1 MTSQETVSVTHVV
14 RPRRNGWGDSTARRA
29 MSEIA
34 EDLRLLGG
42 YDVCGIE
49 VLRSDEML
57 EFVAVAN
64 GNPVM
69 RTEHEGDSSPLW
81 AMYPA
86 LDQGLEVGVLT
97 FVRAEDLTREAFE
110 RLLPYSVLPD
120 VAPSDDPARWHAED
134 MLVAHVHD
142 DQGRLRALVYFDL
155 PHDGLRPT
163 TGQLTDLEKAIRPL
177 LHCALVQIE
186 REEYAPRIRL
196 TSGVRAAI
204 RSFAPHADVREL
216 LRTIRMQ
223 CREAFRAKALWIDT
237 VDGVG
242 DGAVDGGPE
251 GGLEGGLDG
260 QVDAEVV
267 RPLGPEVGAEARA
280 ATRSALVD
288 AWERQ
293 AVLIVDHDHVWG
305 DDELDKRFRR
315 ELTAQVA
322 ARGLS
327 EIVLVPIG
335 AGPDFLGVLTVDR
348 DPDAARWTD
357 DESSAAL
364 DVAHDLGRAILNARA
379 GERERAA
386 VAELRHLDSYRRNLI
401 DSMARELQNPLAL
414 VAGHLEVLQAMD
426 LPDDAQRSVVPM
438 IRNTARLTT
447 LARDLALLSRLAD
460 SSTPVS
466 TATLDLAALTTDA
479 IAAVTPQAEHR
490 QVSITLSITGS
501 SAVKGHP
508 LELSRCIGNLL
519 DNAVKFSSRG
529 GRVEVEVRG
538 DDDGVQLTVRDHGI
552 GISSTDHGM
561 LFGAFYRSA
570 DPAALGR
577 SGYGLGLSIV
587 RQVAIRHGGTVAVE
601 SSRGDGAA
609 FRVVLPQADPGDA
622 RRDR

>member
-34 EDLRLLGG
+34 ENLRRLGG

-49 VLRSDEML
+49 VLRSDNML
-57 EFVAVAN
+57 EFVAVATE
-64 GNPVM
+64 NPVT

-97 FVRAEDLTREAFE
+97 FVRAEDLSREAFE

-134 MLVAHVHD
+134 MLVAHVRD
-142 DQGRLRALVYFDL
+142 DQDRLRGLVYFDL

-163 TGQLTDLEKAIRPL
+163 TGQITDLEKAIRPL
-177 LHCALVQIE
+177 LHRALVQIE
-186 REEYAPRIRL
+186 REEYSPRIRL

-204 RSFAPHADVREL
+204 RSSSPHADVPEL
-216 LRTIRMQ
+216 LRTVRMQ
-223 CREAFRAKALWIDT
+223 CREPFRAKALWINTIDA
-237 VDGVG
+237 VDSATGQG
-242 DGAVDGGPE
+242 NGQVDGG
-251 GGLEGGLDG
+251 
-260 QVDAEVV
+260 AE
-267 RPLGPEVGAEARA
+267 RPLGPEVGPEARA

-288 AWERQ
+288 AWARQ
-293 AVLIVDHDHVWG
+293 AVLIIDSNHVWG
-305 DDELDKRFRR
+305 DEELDKHFRG
-315 ELTAQVA
+315 ELTPHVS
-322 ARGLS
+322 ARGLR

-335 AGPDFLGVLTVDR
+335 AGPDILGVLTVDR
-348 DPDAARWTD
+348 DPDAPRWTD

-379 GERERAA
+379 NEGERAA

-414 VAGHLEVLQAMD
+414 VAGHLELLQAME
-426 LPDDAQRSVVPM
+426 LPDDAQRSLVPM

-460 SSTPVS
+460 ASTPVG
-466 TATLDLAALTTDA
+466 TATLDLAELTTEA
-479 IAAVTPQAEHR
+479 VAAVTSQAEHR
-490 QVSITLSITGS
+490 QVTIALDVTGS
-501 SAVKGHP
+501 TAVQGHP

-519 DNAVKFSSRG
+519 DNAVKFSTRG
-529 GRVEVEVRG
+529 GHVEVEVRG
-538 DDDGVQLTVRDHGI
+538 EDDVVTLTVRDHGI
-552 GISSTDHGM
+552 GISSTDHGL

-601 SSRGDGAA
+601 SSRGEGAT
-609 FRVVLPQADPGDA
+609 FRVVLPKAGPA
-622 RRDR
+622 TLATTW

>member
-14 RPRRNGWGDSTARRA
+14 RPRRNGWGDPTARRA
-29 MSEIA
+29 MMEIA
-34 EDLRLLGG
+34 ENLRRLGG
-42 YDVCGIE
+42 YGVCGIE
-49 VLRSDEML
+49 VLRSDAVL
-57 EFVAVAN
+57 EFVAVATD
-64 GNPVM
+64 NPVTH
-69 RTEHEGDSSPLW
+69 TEHDGDSSPLW

-86 LDQGLEVGVLT
+86 LDQGLEIGVLT
-97 FVRAEDLTREAFE
+97 FVRAEDMTREAFE

-134 MLVAHVHD
+134 MLVAHVRD
-142 DQGRLRALVYFDL
+142 DGGRLRGLVYLDL

-163 TGQLTDLEKAIRPL
+163 TGQLTELEKAIRPL

-204 RSFAPHADVREL
+204 RSSSPHADVREL

-223 CREAFRAKALWIDT
+223 CRESFRAKALWINT
-237 VDGVG
+237 VD
-242 DGAVDGGPE
+242 AVDLVE
-251 GGLEGGLDG
+251 GGADGRADGG
-260 QVDAEVV
+260 VDALVEGEAV
-267 RPLGPEVGAEARA
+267 RPLGPEVGPEARA

-293 AVLIVDHDHVWG
+293 AVLIIDSHHVWG
-305 DDELDKRFRR
+305 EEELDKQFRG
-315 ELTAQVA
+315 ELTSQVS
-322 ARGLS
+322 ARGLR

-348 DPDAARWTD
+348 DPDAPRWTD

-379 GERERAA
+379 SEREHAA
-386 VAELRHLDSYRRNLI
+386 VAELRHLDSYRRTLI

-414 VAGHLEVLQAMD
+414 VAGHLELLLAMD
-426 LPDDAQRSVVPM
+426 LPDEAQRSLVPM
-438 IRNTARLTT
+438 IRNTARLNN

-460 SSTPVS
+460 SSTPVG
-466 TATLDLAALTTDA
+466 TATLDLAQLATEA
-479 IAAVTPQAEHR
+479 VAAVSSQAEHR
-490 QVSITLSITGS
+490 KVTISLDITGS
-501 SAVKGHP
+501 SSAVQGHP

-519 DNAVKFSSRG
+519 DNAVKFSTRG
-529 GRVEVEVRG
+529 GHVEVEVRG
-538 DDDGVQLTVRDHGI
+538 EDDGVTLTVRDQGI
-552 GISSTDHGM
+552 GISSTDHGL

-577 SGYGLGLSIV
+577 PGYGLGLSIV

-601 SSRGDGAA
+601 SSRGEGAT
-609 FRVVLPQADPGDA
+609 FRVVLPKADSA
-622 RRDR
+622 TLATSW

>member
-34 EDLRLLGG
+34 ENLRRLGG
-42 YDVCGIE
+42 YGVCGIE
-49 VLRSDEML
+49 VLRSDAML
-57 EFVAVAN
+57 EFVAVATD
-64 GNPVM
+64 NPVT
-69 RTEHEGDSSPLW
+69 RTEHEGDSSPLS

-86 LDQGLEVGVLT
+86 LDQGVEVGVLT

-120 VAPSDDPARWHAED
+120 VPPSDDPARWRAED
-134 MLVAHVHD
+134 MLVAHLRD
-142 DQGRLRALVYFDL
+142 DQGKLRGLVYLDL
-155 PHDGLRPT
+155 PHDGMRPT
-163 TGQLTDLEKAIRPL
+163 TAQLADLEKAIRPL
-177 LHCALVQIE
+177 LHGALVQIE

-204 RSFAPHADVREL
+204 RSSSPHADVREL

-223 CREAFRAKALWIDT
+223 CREAFRAKALWIT
-237 VDGVG
+237 VGAG
-242 DGAVDGGPE
+242 DGVDGGPDSE
-251 GGLEGGLDG
+251 VDG
-260 QVDAEVV
+260 EAV
-267 RPLGPEVGAEARA
+267 RPLGAEVGPEARA

-293 AVLIVDHDHVWG
+293 AVLIIDPNHVWG
-305 DDELDKRFRR
+305 DDELNKQFRG
-315 ELTAQVA
+315 ELTPQVS
-322 ARGLS
+322 ARGLG
-327 EIVLVPIG
+327 EIVLVPVG

-348 DPDAARWTD
+348 DPDAPRWTD

-379 GERERAA
+379 NERERAA
-386 VAELRHLDSYRRNLI
+386 VAELRHLDAYRRTLI

-414 VAGHLEVLQAMD
+414 VAGHLELLHAME
-426 LPDDAQRSVVPM
+426 LPDEVQRSLVPM
-438 IRNTARLTT
+438 IRNTARLTN

-460 SSTPVS
+460 SSTPVG
-466 TATLDLAALTTDA
+466 TATLDLAQLATEA
-479 IAAVTPQAEHR
+479 VAAVTSQAEHR
-490 QVSITLSITGS
+490 QVTISLAITGS
-501 SAVKGHP
+501 SPVQGHP

-519 DNAVKFSSRG
+519 DNAVKFSTRG
-529 GRVEVEVRG
+529 GHVEVEVG
-538 DDDGVQLTVRDHGI
+538 DEDDGVTLTVRDQGI
-552 GISSTDHGM
+552 GISSTDHGA

-577 SGYGLGLSIV
+577 PGYGLGLSIV

-601 SSRGDGAA
+601 SSRGEGAT
-609 FRVVLPQADPGDA
+609 FRVVLPRADPA
-622 RRDR
+622 TLSTTW